1 MANLSKR
8 KNLVKSTIPFGRA
21 LGNAAV
27 IDADTAGLITV
38 PTPEKGYALHLYSFY
53 LNSDRYTKGSLE
65 VSGAGTFEV
74 FVNNKPVG
82 ATSELALEPHRYE
95 VVIKYLTADT
105 DTCPSTLTAKFKSE
119 EEAKVIASLDP
130 EKRYT
135 PRDILEGTQFRG
147 TSVSPDG
154 KYVLVKY
161 YTRME
166 GGKSEQYAQLRDA
179 ATGRILLQDK
189 GFILTADWMPTSS
202 KMYFTRTGMNGK
214 ELVTVDP
221 ATMQEEILAENLPE
235 GSFSFTPDEKTLLY
249 TIQEEGPKD
258 GPDMLRIL
266 EPNDRLPGFRNRYL
280 IWRYD
285 LQTGLYE
292 QLTYGHNNTFIND
305 VSADSRYL
313 LFSTNEQDYTSL
325 PHSSNSMYKL
335 DLQSM
340 AVDTLWER
348 AKYIN
353 GATFSPDGKRLMVFG
368 SGNAFDNIGL
378 NIKEGPD
385 IQHLR
390 RTAFPVRS
398 GNAESESAYQ
408 RLQPERHKCTM
419 EQIRRTDLYVDGRP
433 GLPACLYLQS
443 GQRENPPPRPA
454 GRRHLQ
460 LLASRSRSGHVLLRT
475 ERIQRQPPVQLQHQ
489 E

>member
-1 MANLSKR
+1 M
-8 KNLVKSTIPFGRA
+8 
-21 LGNAAV
+21 
-27 IDADTAGLITV
+27 
-38 PTPEKGYALHLYSFY
+38 
-53 LNSDRYTKGSLE
+53 
-65 VSGAGTFEV
+65 

-130 EKRYT
+130 KKRYT

-235 GSFSFTPDEKTLLY
+235 GSFSFTPDEKT
-249 TIQEEGPKD
+249 
-258 GPDMLRIL
+258 
-266 EPNDRLPGFRNRYL
+266 
-280 IWRYD
+280 
-285 LQTGLYE
+285 
-292 QLTYGHNNTFIND
+292 
-305 VSADSRYL
+305 
-313 LFSTNEQDYTSL
+313 FSTLS
-325 PHSSNSMYKL
+325 
-335 DLQSM
+335 
-340 AVDTLWER
+340 R
-348 AKYIN
+348 
-353 GATFSPDGKRLMVFG
+353 KR
-368 SGNAFDNIGL
+368 GL
-378 NIKEGPD
+378 K
-385 IQHLR
+385 
-390 RTAFPVRS
+390 
-398 GNAESESAYQ
+398 
-408 RLQPERHKCTM
+408 
-419 EQIRRTDLYVDGRP
+419 TD
-433 GLPACLYLQS
+433 
-443 GQRENPPPRPA
+443 
-454 GRRHLQ
+454 
-460 LLASRSRSGHVLLRT
+460 
-475 ERIQRQPPVQLQHQ
+475 RICFVS
-489 E
+489 

>member
-1 MANLSKR
+1 MNQKIKLIPLLLFSAFATQAAKDVKVMQYLHAGPITVNKPILTDSLNVDGKPFEA

-130 EKRYT
+130 KKRYT

-266 EPNDRLPGFRNRYL
+266 EPNDRLPGFRNRYF

-313 LFSTNEQDYTSL
+313 LFSTSEQDYTSL
-325 PHSSNSMYKL
+325 PHS
-335 DLQSM
+335 QQ
-340 AVDTLWER
+340 
-348 AKYIN
+348 
-353 GATFSPDGKRLMVFG
+353 F
-368 SGNAFDNIGL
+368 
-378 NIKEGPD
+378 
-385 IQHLR
+385 
-390 RTAFPVRS
+390 
-398 GNAESESAYQ
+398 
-408 RLQPERHKCTM
+408 
-419 EQIRRTDLYVDGRP
+419 
-433 GLPACLYLQS
+433 
-443 GQRENPPPRPA
+443 
-454 GRRHLQ
+454 
-460 LLASRSRSGHVLLRT
+460 HV
-475 ERIQRQPPVQLQHQ
+475 
-489 E
+489 

>member
-1 MANLSKR
+1 MNQKIKLIPLLLFSAFATQAAKDVKVMQYLHAGPITVNKPILTDSLNVDGKPFEA

-161 YTRME
+161 YTR
-166 GGKSEQYAQLRDA
+166 KSR
-179 ATGRILLQDK
+179 
-189 GFILTADWMPTSS
+189 
-202 KMYFTRTGMNGK
+202 
-214 ELVTVDP
+214 
-221 ATMQEEILAENLPE
+221 
-235 GSFSFTPDEKTLLY
+235 KT
-249 TIQEEGPKD
+249 
-258 GPDMLRIL
+258 
-266 EPNDRLPGFRNRYL
+266 
-280 IWRYD
+280 
-285 LQTGLYE
+285 
-292 QLTYGHNNTFIND
+292 
-305 VSADSRYL
+305 
-313 LFSTNEQDYTSL
+313 
-325 PHSSNSMYKL
+325 
-335 DLQSM
+335 
-340 AVDTLWER
+340 
-348 AKYIN
+348 
-353 GATFSPDGKRLMVFG
+353 
-368 SGNAFDNIGL
+368 
-378 NIKEGPD
+378 
-385 IQHLR
+385 
-390 RTAFPVRS
+390 
-398 GNAESESAYQ
+398 
-408 RLQPERHKCTM
+408 KC
-419 EQIRRTDLYVDGRP
+419 DGREKRNVIFEAKTKCAQKSRL
-433 GLPACLYLQS
+433 LPLSSQNTSVVQTPFESCLNDAFLLNFLLKY
-443 GQRENPPPRPA
+443 
-454 GRRHLQ
+454 HLKPIAN
-460 LLASRSRSGHVLLRT
+460 LAKN
-475 ERIQRQPPVQLQHQ
+475 RIFT
-489 E
+489 